1 MISREAAAEGTRK
14 GCHRLAAKELAPEAA
29 ANEDTHSDLVAA
41 EAAEVMGMNDLKME
55 AHEEAA
61 EVMGMNDSKMEAHEE
76 AEEVMGTND
85 LKMEV
90 HEEAAEVMGMNNL
103 EMEAHE
109 EAAASKSERNGETPA
124 LTVMVAEGAEM

>member
-61 EVMGMNDSKMEAHEE
+61 EVMGKNDLKMEAHEE
-76 AEEVMGTND
+76 VMGMND
-85 LKMEV
+85 LKMEA
-90 HEEAAEVMGMNNL
+90 HEEAAEVMGMNDL